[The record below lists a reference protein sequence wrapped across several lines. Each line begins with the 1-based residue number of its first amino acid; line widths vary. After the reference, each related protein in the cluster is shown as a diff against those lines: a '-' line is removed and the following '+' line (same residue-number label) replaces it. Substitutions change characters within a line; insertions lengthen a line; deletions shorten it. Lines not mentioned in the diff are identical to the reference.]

1 MTVKNFRSMCHQCQF
16 TIIII
21 LTIGQWFNTC
31 IVDSSENFQISAG
44 LGVYLV
50 QIRGFSFYH
59 TNNFLIVNIVFPILA
74 LIVGCLVNFSR
85 LSYGGEFLWTMTEI

>member
-1 MTVKNFRSMCHQCQF
+1 MTVKNFSSMCHQCQF

-21 LTIGQWFNTC
+21 LIIGQWFNTC
-31 IVDSSENFQISAG
+31 IVDSTENFQTSAG

-50 QIRGFSFYH
+50 QIRGFSFNH
-59 TNNFLIVNIVFPILA
+59 TNNFLIVNIVFPIPP
-74 LIVGCLVNFSR
+74 LIVGCLVNFSK